1 MLVARSELSYYP
13 TETLEIKEKPIREIK
28 KSNNK
33 QKNKKKSC
41 VPKLVYLTFPLI
53 ILGISLSVLFGYA
66 KITAVRLDITK
77 LESKKVELEK
87 TRQDLIAD
95 LEGVKSSV
103 KITEDA
109 ILKLG
114 MDYPTEGQIVYISV
128 KENPVDQ
135 IQKASIGKNIIKIF
149 SMVTNLF

>member
-1 MLVARSELSYYP
+1 LLVARSELSYYP
-13 TETLEIKEKPIREIK
+13 IETLEVKEKPIKEIK
-28 KSNNK
+28 KSTNR
-33 QKNKKKSC
+33 KKSC
-41 VPKLVYLTFPLI
+41 IPKLVYLAFPVV

-77 LESKKVELEK
+77 LESQKVELEK
-87 TRQDLIAD
+87 TKQDLIAD

-114 MDYPTEGQIVYISV
+114 MNYPTEGQIVYISV
-128 KENPVDQ
+128 NENSGEK
-135 IQKASIGKNIIKIF
+135 IEKASIGRNLIKIF